1 MHVMVV
7 PAQTPE
13 LQTSV
18 DVQVSPS
25 LQDEPSGSAAVQLS
39 AASSHDSAQSPSPS
53 GPGQGEPACTVQ
65 LPDLH
70 WSAPLQKNPSLHAVP
85 SVARVHADGSPLHVR
100 QGSTVHAA
108 LQPSP
113 DTRLP
118 SSHCS
123 PGSTSPSPQARN
135 VQPSST
141 NASTASPGSC
151 PGTE

>member
-7 PAQTPE
+7 PAQTPP
-13 LQTSV
+13 THASPC
-18 DVQVSPS
+18 VQASPS
-25 LQDEPSGSAAVQLS
+25 LQAEPSGSAAVQAP

-65 LPDLH
+65 LPALH
-70 WSAPLQKNPSLHAVP
+70 WSAPLQKTPSLHEVP
-85 SVARVHADGSPLHVR
+85 STAGPHTDGWPLHVR
-100 QGSTVHAA
+100 QASTLHSA

-123 PGSTSPSPQARN
+123 PAPTSPSPQMRS

-151 PGTE
+151 SGIE